1 MRFPIIDAHVH
12 FWDPKTT
19 PREVSILVNT
29 FGFNQKLVG
38 FLAEKLFPKSA
49 KEFFA
54 SPEYILKTYAIE
66 EFNKDSDD
74 YTIEGVVHVEASW
87 KGKGKFGPIGETEWL
102 EYINSN
108 DSSGIKS
115 IVAHADL
122 SMGKEVR
129 TVLEAHKSASQK
141 VCGIRDM
148 LSWQPTKRILNGAT
162 SEGKMSDSI
171 WRKGLEQLSKFDLSF
186 EATIYDNQIDELNE
200 LAKAYPNQKIM
211 LCHAATPIAVGGPFG
226 ENGNSEQERDRIFKT
241 WKEGIAKLAE
251 HQNVWVKISGLAMP
265 VLGFG
270 FEHRK
275 QEPSSEEVV
284 DLLNPLVQHLI
295 SAFRIERCIFGS
307 NFPIEKVSLSYELL
321 IDSFQKM
328 INNYSEEDQRA
339 FFNLNAKKFYKIT

>member
-1 MRFPIIDAHVH
+1 
-12 FWDPKTT
+12 
-19 PREVSILVNT
+19 
-29 FGFNQKLVG
+29 
-38 FLAEKLFPKSA
+38 
-49 KEFFA
+49 
-54 SPEYILKTYAIE
+54 
-66 EFNKDSDD
+66 
-74 YTIEGVVHVEASW
+74 
-87 KGKGKFGPIGETEWL
+87 
-102 EYINSN
+102 
-108 DSSGIKS
+108 
-115 IVAHADL
+115 
-122 SMGKEVR
+122 
-129 TVLEAHKSASQK
+129 
-141 VCGIRDM
+141 
-148 LSWQPTKRILNGAT
+148 
-162 SEGKMSDSI
+162 
-171 WRKGLEQLSKFDLSF
+171 
-186 EATIYDNQIDELNE
+186 
-200 LAKAYPNQKIM
+200 M

-241 WKEGIAKLAE
+241 WKEGIAKLTE
-251 HQNVWVKISGLAMP
+251 NQNVWVKISGLAMP

>member
-87 KGKGKFGPIGETEWL
+87 KGKGKLGPVGETEWL
-102 EYINSN
+102 EGINKN
-108 DSSGIKS
+108 ESGKIKS

-122 SMGKEVR
+122 SMGKYIR
-129 TVLEAHKSASQK
+129 PVLEVHRSASQK
-141 VCGIRDM
+141 VHGIRDM
-148 LSWQPTKRILNGAT
+148 LSWQPNKGILNGVK
-162 SEGKMSDSI
+162 SEGKMSDSN
-171 WRKGLEQLSKFDLSF
+171 WRKGFEQLSEFDLSF

-200 LAKAYPNQKIM
+200 LAKAYPDQKIM
-211 LCHAATPIAVGGPFG
+211 LCHAATLIAVGGPFG
-226 ENGNSEQERDRIFKT
+226 GVGNTEQERDRIFKT
-241 WKEGIAKLAE
+241 WKEGLTKLAE

-265 VLGFG
+265 VCGFG

-275 QEPSSEEVV
+275 TDDNEVAE
-284 DLLNPLVQHLI
+284 LLNPLVQHLI
-295 SAFRIERCIFGS
+295 STFGVERCVFGS
-307 NFPIEKVSLSYELL
+307 NFPVEKVSLSYKLL

-328 INNYSEEDQRA
+328 MNDYSEEDQQA
-339 FFNLNAKKFYKIT
+339 FFNLNAKKFYKINN